1 MGRLLTTIGPAKLWS
16 SSTVASTSAE
26 SSRHDSTS
34 RSIRSTNGRQTCCH
48 RVSSATSCS
57 PRPTASSTTN
67 QIDKWT
73 TNLLPSRQFGYVV
86 LTTSDGIIDHE
97 EAKKKHTGGKIL
109 GFFF

>member
-1 MGRLLTTIGPAKLWS
+1 MEPYTHLLVTISERS
-16 SSTVASTSAE
+16 SLLRTPGSDLYGTRTSFNFPLKVKW
-26 SSRHDSTS
+26 
-34 RSIRSTNGRQTCCH
+34 I
-48 RVSSATSCS
+48 
-57 PRPTASSTTN
+57 